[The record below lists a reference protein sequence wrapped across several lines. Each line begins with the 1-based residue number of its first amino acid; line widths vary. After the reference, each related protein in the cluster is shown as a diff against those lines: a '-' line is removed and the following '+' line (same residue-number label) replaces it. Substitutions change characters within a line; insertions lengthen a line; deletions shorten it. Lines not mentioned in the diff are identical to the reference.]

1 MVKRL
6 KDGTLCEIDASA
18 DDPDVRRGFIRWYVQ
33 RTGGWNTGPVSDERL
48 DYLLKYFSEVEVGN
62 DDGKSE

>member
-18 DDPDVRRGFIRWYVQ
+18 DDPIVRRGFVRWYVQ
-33 RTGGWNTGPVSDERL
+33 RTGGWNTGEVSDERL
-48 DYLLKYFSEVEVGN
+48 DYLLDFFENVEVGN
-62 DDGKSE
+62 DE